1 MGPHIPVKVHYLY
14 PHWSLPVKWACIST
28 CVWVCPSTH
37 VWVCPSTSVWVCPST
52 HVSLWPPNAHTYIVG
67 TCNRCRCISVGGC
80 LLSEHTHSHSHVH
93 VHCFVTH
100 LSFVF
105 LDIPSEWKD
114 CWQSKPM
121 DPCPSSLPPCAISS
135 SSYAPSVFLPLFLS
149 FLLLLSDIHVPVC
162 SSCRS

>member
-1 MGPHIPVKVHYLY
+1 M
-14 PHWSLPVKWACIST
+14 KWACIST
-28 CVWVCPSTH
+28 H
-37 VWVCPSTSVWVCPST
+37 VWVCPST

-80 LLSEHTHSHSHVH
+80 LLSEHTYSHSHVH

-114 CWQSKPM
+114 SWQSEPV
-121 DPCPSSLPPCAISS
+121 DLCPSTLPLVLSLLI
-135 SSYAPSVFLPLFLS
+135 FLPLVLPLFS
-149 FLLLLSDIHVPVC
+149 FLFFFLFCSCSLMFMCLSAPRADLEV
-162 SSCRS
+162 SSDLHLPPPNPFLGEQSGE